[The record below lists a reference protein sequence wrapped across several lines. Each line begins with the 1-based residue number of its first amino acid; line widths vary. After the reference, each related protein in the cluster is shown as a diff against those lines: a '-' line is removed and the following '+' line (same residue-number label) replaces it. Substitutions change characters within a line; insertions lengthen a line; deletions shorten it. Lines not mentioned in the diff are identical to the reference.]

1 MRRQLVVLAIGGAL
15 ATGVAACG
23 SSPSANSSGSGGS
36 STTTRGV
43 PSTTG
48 GGSSTTG
55 ATATA
60 ALSAAVIAAVDM
72 ERLAL
77 STYQNVVAAQG
88 DIAPFSN
95 VIESEKQHVSTLER
109 LAQAHGISLPSTSP
123 AGPAAPATKTAACQ
137 LGVQTEQDDIALYGR
152 LLPEVQAFPDAVT
165 VFTSL
170 QSASRDSH
178 LPAFQHCA

>member
-23 SSPSANSSGSGGS
+23 SSPSANSSGSAGS

-55 ATATA
+55 ATA
-60 ALSAAVIAAVDM
+60 ALSAAVVAAVDM

-77 STYQNVVAAQG
+77 STYRNVVAAQG
-88 DIAPFSN
+88 DVAPFSN
-95 VIESEKQHVSTLER
+95 VIESEKQHIGTLER